1 MTKYK
6 DIDDKYLTICMIT
19 YIPENV
25 IFKIVYMTK
34 GGYNRMKRK
43 RFQSNSLVC
52 TLIAL
57 FVLSGCSGA
66 ANTST
71 GNSSTPSNTNGTD
84 SSGSVKILIAT
95 QTPLSGPQS
104 AIGDTIKSGAE
115 YALNLQKEEFSKL
128 GFDLRLFPQDDQA
141 DPKQGVANAEMLISN
156 PDVLAVVGHFNTG
169 VAIPSSV
176 KYEEGSLVMVSP
188 ANSGVKLTEEG
199 KKTVHRIVS
208 RDDKQ
213 GPKGALYA
221 KNTLGVKS
229 VFVIHDKTAYGQGLA
244 EQVKAQFE
252 KDGVQVLGYEGITQ
266 GEKDFS
272 AVINQILSK
281 QPDMVYF
288 GGIYSDGGIIVKQ
301 AREKG
306 YKGIF
311 MGADALDS
319 SDMIKIAGSAVEGV
333 YFTALA
339 GDIKQ
344 TEEGKKWAEEY
355 EKTMGKKAEAYSAY
369 GFEAMNVVLGGLKE
383 AIKAN
388 GGKKPTR
395 EQVLEAVHKTKDF
408 QGKFAK
414 VTFDEKGDNIFADVF
429 MFKYEKDKSVYL
441 GKIE

>member
-1 MTKYK
+1 
-6 DIDDKYLTICMIT
+6 MIK
-19 YIPENV
+19 ELQ
-25 IFKIVYMTK
+25 
-34 GGYNRMKRK
+34 R
-43 RFQSNSLVC
+43 C
-52 TLIAL
+52 TLVSTLTAAMIL
-57 FVLSGCSGA
+57 TGCSGGTNPSA
-66 ANTST
+66 
-71 GNSSTPSNTNGTD
+71 GNASTPTNTNGSTD
-84 SSGSVKILIAT
+84 SNKILIAT
-95 QTPLSGPQS
+95 QTPLSGSQS

-115 YALNLQKEEFSKL
+115 YALQLQKEEFAKM
-128 GFDLRLFPQDDQA
+128 GFELQLFPQDDQA

-176 KYEEGSLVMVSP
+176 KYEEGKLVMVSP

-199 KKTVHRIVS
+199 KKTVHRIVA

-213 GPKGALYA
+213 GPKGASYA

-229 VFVIHDKTAYGQGLA
+229 VFVIHDKTTYGQGLA

-266 GEKDFS
+266 GEKDYS
-272 AVINQILSK
+272 AVINQVLSK
-281 QPDMVYF
+281 SPDMIYF
-288 GGIYSDGGIIVKQ
+288 GGIYSEGGILVKQ

-306 YKGIF
+306 FKGYF

-319 SDMIKIAGSAVEGV
+319 SDMIKIAGPAVEGV
-333 YFTALA
+333 IFTALA

-344 TEEGKKWAEEY
+344 TEEGRKWAEEY
-355 EKTMGKKAEAYSAY
+355 EKAMGKKPEAYSAY
-369 GFEAMNVVLGGLKE
+369 GFDAMNVVLQGLKE

-395 EQVLEAVHKTKDF
+395 EQVLDTVHKTKDF
-408 QGKFAK
+408 TGKFTK
-414 VTFDEKGDNIFADVF
+414 VSFDEKGDNVYADVF